1 MLVVNF
7 STPPTAF
14 VTAIDPSSRSV
25 IEMYDTI
32 VVTSIDD
39 GVIWMLPKDE
49 HSPRVEGRIR

>member
-1 MLVVNF
+1 VNF
-7 STPPTAF
+7 STPPTASGT
-14 VTAIDPSSRSV
+14 VPDPSSRNA

-49 HSPRVEGRIR
+49 HSPRVEGMIR